1 MKKIN
6 KCEYGYFANQTKIE
20 IRKSIILFIIPVCIF
35 LLGVFIAMIRNPE
48 LSFWDARRNLLT
60 LAAVLGLLPAA
71 RQITN
76 TVMFVK
82 YNKKHLSSE
91 KYEAISG
98 IELKI
103 PVKYDLYMTTYDYTY
118 QILSLT
124 VASDTIVGYT
134 EDASFN
140 EEKFDTHIKS
150 MLAQN
155 GLNCSTIKIFNDFDK
170 YKQRLKAFAD
180 NEVENNEKE
189 LKILR
194 LMENLSL

>member
-20 IRKSIILFIIPVCIF
+20 IKKSIILFIIPVCIF

-134 EDASFN
+134 EDAGFN

-150 MLAQN
+150 MMAQN